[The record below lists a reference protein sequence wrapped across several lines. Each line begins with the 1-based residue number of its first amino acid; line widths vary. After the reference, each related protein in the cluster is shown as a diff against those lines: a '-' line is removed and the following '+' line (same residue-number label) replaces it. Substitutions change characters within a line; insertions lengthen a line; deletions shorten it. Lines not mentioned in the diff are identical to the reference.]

1 LSSYYPFSSQNK
13 HLRDG
18 ECNIM
23 KVKTLSLGPIG
34 TNCYIVSKQDQC
46 LIFDPGAQ
54 PEVIIQYVSENNLN
68 PLAILLTHAHF
79 DHIGAVDA
87 IRKEYDI
94 GVYLHEAEH
103 DWLEKP
109 ELNRSVL
116 FFGEAGAVRTAK
128 PDKLINI
135 GPYEIGSF
143 TFEAVH
149 TPGHSPG
156 SVSFIFHDESVVI
169 SGDTLFNQGIGRT
182 DLPEGSF
189 TLLMQSIFNQLYT
202 LADHFVVYPGHGPS
216 TTIGSEKYSNPFTIQ
231 VNQGK

>member
-1 LSSYYPFSSQNK
+1 MSSYYPFSLQINT
-13 HLRDG
+13 LRDG
-18 ECNIM
+18 ECNKM
-23 KVKTLSLGPIG
+23 KVETLSLGPIG
-34 TNCYIVSKQDQC
+34 TNCYIVSKNKEC

-54 PEVIIQYVSENNLN
+54 PEVIEKYIADNELE
-68 PLAILLTHAHF
+68 PKAILLTHAHF

-87 IRKEYDI
+87 IRKQYGIE
-94 GVYLHEAEH
+94 VYLHAAES

-128 PDKLINI
+128 PDHLIDV
-135 GPYEIGSF
+135 GTWDIGSF
-143 TFEAVH
+143 SFEVVH

-156 SVSFIFHDESVVI
+156 SVSYIFHDEKVVI

-182 DLPEGSF
+182 DLPEGNF
-189 TLLMQSIFNQLYT
+189 QQLMISIFNELYT
-202 LADHFVVYPGHGPS
+202 LAEEFVVYPGHGPS

-231 VNQGK
+231 VSRE